1 MYMYYKCYPGICTS
15 FFQKKSPDLVKF
27 ELYCRNNEFLKT
39 GTLYSTYSSSHY
51 RRSKKRENQHVFRKG
66 ECEHGDNHF

>member
-39 GTLYSTYSSSHY
+39 GTLYGTYLVQIIEDL
-51 RRSKKRENQHVFRKG
+51 KKRKPACFPER
-66 ECEHGDNHF
+66 